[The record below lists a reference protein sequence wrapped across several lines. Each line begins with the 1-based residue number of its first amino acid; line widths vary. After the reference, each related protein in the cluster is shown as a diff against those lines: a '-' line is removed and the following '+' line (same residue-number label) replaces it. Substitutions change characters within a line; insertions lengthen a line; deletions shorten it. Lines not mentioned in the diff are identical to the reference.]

1 MFDWIVVV
9 FVLWAI
15 FNFIKRSFE
24 KRKNG
29 QTPKAKPIF
38 EERKF
43 EGKQVPGVASTT
55 IKEASATVKEAPKPV
70 EPYSSNQV
78 FTNPRP
84 SMEGSLDI
92 GETIKTYSSQPA
104 MQIRPNR
111 LQEGFIMSEILGT
124 PKGLE

>member
-1 MFDWIVVV
+1 MFDWIVTI

-15 FNFIKRSFE
+15 FNFIKRSVE
-24 KRKNG
+24 KRK
-29 QTPKAKPIF
+29 QQQKPKAQQTFK
-38 EERKF
+38 ERIF
-43 EGKQVPGVASTT
+43 EGKANPSVATT
-55 IKEASATVKEAPKPV
+55 TVTKAPKPL

-92 GETIKTYSSQPA
+92 KDSIKTYETAPA
-104 MQIRPNR
+104 KPVMQIKRSR
-111 LQEGFIMSEILGT
+111 LEEGFIMSEILGT